1 MRDKTNHKRTRGRPT
16 LAFSQ
21 TTKDRL
27 LRAAAVQFATQNYS
41 DVSMKSI
48 ATAAGITDSAIY
60 NHFKSKD
67 DLFLETLISIIE
79 KYTKLYREAAS
90 RGSGWKQKMSNIFE
104 VIELDTNGET
114 RLSQIAFTAQ
124 YKVVSERD
132 KFVSVLGYLAELR
145 SVFRSIADEA
155 IANKDFPDSLDP
167 EALADSLMVLV
178 TNGVGAAMLGKDKQE
193 DLVMTLNCFKH
204 LLGINSSVQTAG

>member
-1 MRDKTNHKRTRGRPT
+1 MRDKTNRKRSRGRPT

-27 LRAAAVQFATQNYS
+27 LRAAALQFATQNYS

-48 ATAAGITDSAIY
+48 AAAADITDSAIY

-79 KYTKLYREAAS
+79 KYTKMYREAAS
-90 RGSGWKQKMSNIFE
+90 RGSSWKQKMSNIFE
-104 VIELDTNGET
+104 VIELDIHGET

-124 YKVVSERD
+124 YKVVGERN
-132 KFVSVLGYLAELR
+132 KFVPVLGYLAELR
-145 SVFRSIADEA
+145 SVFQSIADEA
-155 IANKDFPDSLDP
+155 IGSKDIPDSIDS
-167 EALADSLMVLV
+167 EALANCLMAIV
-178 TNGVGAAMLGKDKQE
+178 TNGVGAAMLGKDKQD
-193 DLVMTLNCFKH
+193 DLIMTLNCFKQ
-204 LLGINSSVQTAG
+204 LLGLNSLDR

>member
-1 MRDKTNHKRTRGRPT
+1 MRNKTNQKRSRGRPT

-48 ATAAGITDSAIY
+48 AAAADITDSAIY

-79 KYTKLYREAAS
+79 KYTKKYKEAAA

-104 VIELDTNGET
+104 VIELDVHGET

-124 YKVVSERD
+124 YKVVRERS
-132 KFVSVLGYLAELR
+132 KFLPVLGYLAELR
-145 SVFRSIADEA
+145 SVFQSIAEEA
-155 IANKDFPDSLDP
+155 IASNDFPDSLDP
-167 EALADSLMVLV
+167 EALANSLMVIV
-178 TNGVGAAMLGKDKQE
+178 TNGVGAAMLGKDKQD
-193 DLVMTLNCFKH
+193 DLVMTLNCFRQ
-204 LLGINSSVQTAG
+204 LLGLNASGQ